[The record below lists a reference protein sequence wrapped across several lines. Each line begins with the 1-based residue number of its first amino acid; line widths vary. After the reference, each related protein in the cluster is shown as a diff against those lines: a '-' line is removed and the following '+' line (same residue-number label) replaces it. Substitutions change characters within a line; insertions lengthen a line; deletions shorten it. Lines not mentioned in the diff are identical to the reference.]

1 MRAVNGL
8 NQTVTSAGS
17 AADPG
22 AERGSVAHDPGAAGG
37 GLRSSLAGHALY
49 LDIDGTILELAPS
62 PDVVQVPV
70 WMVPLLQ
77 RLAGKLDGAVAFV
90 SGRPI
95 AAIDQLFQPLR
106 FPAVGV
112 HGGEVRAPGGEMLVD
127 EQLTAELQSAEPLLR
142 EAIGRIRGVTLENKR
157 SVIALHYRS
166 VPERG
171 REVLK
176 IAELV
181 VGGLGSQ
188 FGVLLGKCVVEIRPR
203 HLTKGAAM
211 RRLME
216 CAPFRDRIPIFAGDD
231 TTDEDAFDVVNG
243 LGGISLR
250 VGEPAPTAAKFRL
263 ASPEQLCGWLQQVA
277 DA

>member
-1 MRAVNGL
+1 MSP
-8 NQTVTSAGS
+8 TVTPINSS
-17 AADPG
+17 PDSPL
-22 AERGSVAHDPGAAGG
+22 GG
-37 GLRSSLAGHALY
+37 GPALRSSLTGHALY
-49 LDIDGTILELAPS
+49 LDIDGTILDLAPS
-62 PDVVQVPV
+62 PEAVEVPV

-77 RLAGKLDGAVAFV
+77 RLARRLDGAVAFV

-95 AAIDQLFQPLR
+95 AAIDQLFSPLS

-112 HGGEVRAPGGEMLVD
+112 HGGEVRAPTGEIVID
-127 EQLTAELQSAEPLLR
+127 EQLTGELQAAEPLLQ
-142 EAIGRIRGVTLENKR
+142 EAIARIRGVSLENKR

-176 IAELV
+176 VAELI
-181 VGGLGSQ
+181 VGSLGSQ
-188 FGVLLGKCVVEIRPR
+188 FSVLMGKCVVEIRPR
-203 HLTKGAAM
+203 HLTKGSAM

-216 CAPFRDRIPIFAGDD
+216 RAPFRDRIPIFAGDD
-231 TTDEDAFDVVNG
+231 TTDEDAFEVVNG

-250 VGEPAPTAAKFRL
+250 VGDDTPTAAKFRL
-263 ASPEQLCGWLQQVA
+263 SSPDQLRSWLLEVA

>member
-1 MRAVNGL
+1 M
-8 NQTVTSAGS
+8 NQTVTP
-17 AADPG
+17 ADNG
-22 AERGSVAHDPGAAGG
+22 AERGGAEHDDAGPGR

-49 LDIDGTILELAPS
+49 LDIDGTILDLAPS
-62 PDVVQVPV
+62 PELVQVPV

-77 RLAGKLDGAVAFV
+77 RLTRKLDGALAFV

-95 AAIDQLFQPLR
+95 AAIDRLFQPLR

-112 HGGEVRAPGGEMLVD
+112 HGGEVRVPDGELLVD
-127 EQLTAELQSAEPLLR
+127 GELTAELQAAEPLLR

-181 VGGLGSQ
+181 AGGLGSQ

-216 CAPFRDRIPIFAGDD
+216 RAPFRDRIPIFAGDD
-231 TTDEDAFDVVNG
+231 TTDEDAFDVVNA

-250 VGEPAPTAAKFRL
+250 VGEQAPTAAKFRL
-263 ASPEQLCGWLQQVA
+263 ASPEQLRGWLLEVA